1 MQGNAADRRK
11 RSFLEAKARG
21 GQKSGHGA
29 GNPNRF
35 RVDSISAASAGHS
48 VTNTKLCHPTTGSD
62 HLASA
67 AVAEGS
73 RFIQA
78 VANGVQSS

>member
-62 HLASA
+62 HLASCHMLIPGSGHSA
-67 AVAEGS
+67 APRMA
-73 RFIQA
+73 A
-78 VANGVQSS
+78 